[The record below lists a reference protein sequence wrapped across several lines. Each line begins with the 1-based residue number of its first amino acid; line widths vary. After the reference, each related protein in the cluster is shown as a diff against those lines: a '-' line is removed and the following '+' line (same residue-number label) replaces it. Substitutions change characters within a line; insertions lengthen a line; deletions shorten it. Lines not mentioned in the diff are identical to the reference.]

1 MTANFPPTTADLHAA
16 PAAGAGE
23 AAPSRGGLLFGRP
36 RWRAIAQVN
45 DRVAFAVLTAGLLL
59 MYGLLQNPYWVPA
72 GDSELYTAAAR
83 NMARGDGYTFN
94 GQPIAIIPPGWS
106 WLMSM
111 VMRVTP
117 FFLPLKLLAMTCM
130 VGSLLCGY
138 WIVRRFVTPIQAL
151 CVILLTAVLSHVY
164 QATYWLI
171 SESSFCLA
179 TSASI
184 LVAMQIA
191 EGRRQWWRLVL
202 LLLLCA
208 AAVTIRWAGLIN
220 MVLVVAALLDKQWR
234 PRLTTTW
241 VAALL
246 VVVVTAGTFKAWRDG
261 LRGSVTSEQIAAA
274 NDAVTGTGEEAMMSA
289 VTATDD
295 APPVSGALDQTA
307 RTYKLFPD
315 GSYAD
320 RFLNWGR
327 WFSYLYW
334 QPFRAAGASQA
345 IAASAT
351 LLGWVIVLLLLVLVA
366 SSVMQLRW
374 IWLAVAAYAG
384 VLALGWTNVNARYY
398 MPIAFLLTLAVFL
411 ASDQLIAWSRW
422 RWQTAT
428 VRTLF
433 VLFIASVAL
442 CNGALYAVEMSIARS
457 GRFYARYETGLNMS
471 LISSCQ
477 YLMSRPNPPGD
488 GEIAVSQRY
497 TNLNRTKA
505 SPFGLRAVSLL
516 TGREVVTPRFNQTAG
531 IPGGKMRA
539 WLSSKGV
546 KYYLHQ
552 REISPWRVWHFRM
565 GWYEKLQTGST
576 AEKDTAGWTLYR
588 VDDDRLTQ
596 IPLPRRCE
604 PVTRVP
610 GL

>member
-1 MTANFPPTTADLHAA
+1 
-16 PAAGAGE
+16 
-23 AAPSRGGLLFGRP
+23 
-36 RWRAIAQVN
+36 
-45 DRVAFAVLTAGLLL
+45 
-59 MYGLLQNPYWVPA
+59 
-72 GDSELYTAAAR
+72 
-83 NMARGDGYTFN
+83 MARGDGYTFN

-106 WLMSM
+106 WMMSM
-111 VMRVTP
+111 IMRVTP
-117 FFLPLKLLAMTCM
+117 HFLPLKLLAMTCM
-130 VGSLLCGY
+130 IGSLLCGY
-138 WIVRRFVTPIQAL
+138 WIVRRFVTPLQAL
-151 CVILLTAVLSHVY
+151 CVILVTAVLSHVY

-171 SESSFCLA
+171 SESAFCLA

-191 EGRRQWWRLVL
+191 EGKKQLWRVLL

-208 AAVTIRWAGLIN
+208 AAVTVRWAGLIN
-220 MVLVVAALLDKQWR
+220 MMLVVAVLLDKQWR

-241 VAALL
+241 IAALL

-295 APPVSGALDQTA
+295 APPISGAVDQTA
-307 RTYKLFPD
+307 RTYKLFPE

-345 IAASAT
+345 IAATAT
-351 LLGWVIVLLLLVLVA
+351 LLGWVIVLLLLVLVIR
-366 SSVMQLRW
+366 STLQRRW
-374 IWLAVAAYAG
+374 VWLAVATYSGA
-384 VLALGWTNVNARYY
+384 LALGWTNVNARYY
-398 MPIAFLLTLAVFL
+398 MPIAFLLMLAVFL
-411 ASDQLIAWSRW
+411 ATDQLIAWSRR
-422 RWQTAT
+422 RWQTVT
-428 VRTLF
+428 VQALF
-433 VLFIASVAL
+433 VLFIGSVVV

-457 GRFYARYETGLNMS
+457 SRFYARYETGLNMS

-477 YLMSRPNPPGD
+477 YLMALPNPPGNR
-488 GEIAVSQRY
+488 EIAVSQRY
-497 TNLNRTKA
+497 VNLNRTKA
-505 SPFGLRAVSLL
+505 SPFGLRSTALL
-516 TGREVVTPRFNQTAG
+516 TGREIITPRFNQTG
-531 IPGGKMRA
+531 GDPGGKMRA
-539 WLSSKGV
+539 WLQSKGV

-552 REISPWRVWHFRM
+552 RPISPWRVWHFRM
-565 GWYEKLQTGST
+565 GWYERMQTGST
-576 AEKDTAGWTLYR
+576 ADKDTAGWSLYR
-588 VDDDRLTQ
+588 VDDDRLTH

>member
-1 MTANFPPTTADLHAA
+1 MTANFPPATADLHAS
-16 PAAGAGE
+16 PTAGAGG
-23 AAPSRGGLLFGRP
+23 ASSLFGQP
-36 RWRAIAQVN
+36 RWRAVAQVT
-45 DRVAFAVLTAGLLL
+45 DRVAVAILVAGLLL

-117 FFLPLKLLAMTCM
+117 YFLPLKLLAMACM
-130 VGSLLCGY
+130 IGSLLCGY
-138 WIVRRFVTPIQAL
+138 WIVRRFVSPIQAL

-171 SESSFCLA
+171 SESSFCLV

-191 EGRRQWWRLVL
+191 EGRKQWWRVAL

-220 MVLVVAALLDKQWR
+220 MVLVVAVLLDKQWR

-246 VVVVTAGTFKAWRDG
+246 VVIVTAGTFKAWRDG
-261 LRGSVTSEQIAAA
+261 LRGTVTSEQIAAA
-274 NDAVTGTGEEAMMSA
+274 NDAVTGTGEEAMMST

-295 APPVSGALDQTA
+295 APPVSGAVDQTA

-315 GSYAD
+315 GSYGD

-345 IAASAT
+345 IAATAT
-351 LLGWVIVLLLLVLVA
+351 ALGWVIVLLLLVLVA
-366 SSVMQLRW
+366 SATLKLRW

-384 VLALGWTNVNARYY
+384 ALALGWTNVNARYY

-411 ASDQLIAWSRW
+411 ATDQLVAWSRW
-422 RWQTAT
+422 RWQAAT
-428 VRTLF
+428 VRALF

-477 YLMSRPNPPGD
+477 YLMSRPDPPGD
-488 GEIAVSQRY
+488 REIAVSQRY
-497 TNLNRTKA
+497 QNLNRTKA

-516 TGREVVTPRFNQTAG
+516 TGREIVTPRFNLTAG
-531 IPGGKMRA
+531 DYPGGKTRA
-539 WLSSKGV
+539 WLLSKQPRV
-546 KYYLHQ
+546 RYYLHQ
-552 REISPWRVWHFRM
+552 RPISPWRVWHYRM